1 MKFYEKFNLL
11 MNLLNI
17 PNNKLA
23 KALSVD
29 PSLISRWRSGSRDPV
44 KNSTY
49 IDLISQYLVTH
60 ANDKQCLYELIRI
73 EPINSHEE
81 LVEALSEWL
90 ILDHVTD
97 SSFVSNFLSHLTHNT
112 SQQPMAFMSDI
123 IEDKPSGKKL
133 SVEVFHGNE
142 GKRKGVIRF
151 LSAVIMSSKP
161 CELLLYSDES
171 MNWLLEDNYF
181 LAKWG
186 MLLNQVIA
194 KGHCIKIIHTIE
206 RHSNEL
212 IAAIDRWLPLYL
224 TGSIEPYYYP
234 NYQEAL
240 FKRTMFIAPG
250 IGALTSSAIGDVE
263 SMEQLYYHDAN
274 MIALLQKE
282 FDAYLHLCRP
292 LMRIFTE
299 QNITLFHELLYEF
312 EMQDGDLTY
321 ISTSPPL
328 TMLPYDSL
336 CDALNASNLLP
347 DKIEYYKNFYIK
359 RKHAF
364 HEHLKSNNRYDLIHL
379 PESSISIANDEVC
392 SPFAYTFL
400 HEGLT
405 IDKLLFLQQ
414 LENVKKILK
423 TNKRYHI
430 SLAAHNLPS
439 NILIYFKKEIGVI
452 IYKADNPLI
461 IFAINHP
468 IMVNAFESYIEDL
481 SDNLVKSDY
490 DQHDVIQE
498 INKWINAQNEMH

>member
-44 KNSTY
+44 KNTTY
-49 IDLISQYLVTH
+49 VALISQYLVTH
-60 ANDKQCLYELIRI
+60 ANDKECLYELIRI
-73 EPINSHEE
+73 PSISSSEE
-81 LVEALSEWL
+81 LTEALNEWL
-90 ILDHVTD
+90 VLDHIND
-97 SSFVSNFLSHLTHNT
+97 SSFVSNFLSHLTHST
-112 SQQPMAFMSDI
+112 FPKPLPFMSEI

-151 LSAVIMSSKP
+151 LSAVITSSKP
-161 CELLLYSDES
+161 CDLLLYSDEP
-171 MNWLLEDNYF
+171 MKWLLEDNDF
-181 LAKWG
+181 LTKWG

-194 KGHCIKIIHTIE
+194 KGHRIKIIHTIA
-206 RHSNEL
+206 RNSNEL

-250 IGALTSSAIGDVE
+250 VGALTSSAIVDVE

-274 MIALLQKE
+274 MIAILQKE

-299 QNITLFHELLYEF
+299 QNITVFHELLYEF

-336 CDALNASNLLP
+336 CDALSTSNLLP

-364 HEHLKSNNRYDLIHL
+364 HEHLKSNNRYDFIHL
-379 PESSISIANDEVC
+379 PESSISISNDEAC
-392 SPFAYTFL
+392 PNFAYTFL
-400 HEGLT
+400 HEGVT
-405 IDKLLFLQQ
+405 IDKFLFLQQ
-414 LENVKKILK
+414 LENVKKVLK
-423 TNKRYHI
+423 TNKHYHI
-430 SLAAHNLPS
+430 SLTAHNLPS

-452 IYKADNPLI
+452 IYKADAPLI

-468 IMVNAFESYIEDL
+468 IMIHAFESYIEDL
-481 SDNLVKSDY
+481 SDNLIKNEY
-490 DQHDVIQE
+490 DQLHVIQE
-498 INKWINAQNEMH
+498 INNWINGQNEIH